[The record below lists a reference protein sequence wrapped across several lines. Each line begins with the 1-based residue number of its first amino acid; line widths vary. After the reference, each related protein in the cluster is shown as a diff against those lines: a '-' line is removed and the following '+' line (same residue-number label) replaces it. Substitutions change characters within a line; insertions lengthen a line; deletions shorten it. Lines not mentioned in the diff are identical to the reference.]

1 MQMSFSKWVS
11 LVVSLKLSHDFP
23 ELPYVFRSSAFGFYM
38 SVCSHSHLVL
48 HLHLIG
54 VCNVNTRSW
63 IWRLIEHLLVEA
75 GVIYGLTSCIM
86 DNPFYV

>member
-1 MQMSFSKWVS
+1 MSIVS
-11 LVVSLKLSHDFP
+11 PSDLL
-23 ELPYVFRSSAFGFYM
+23 
-38 SVCSHSHLVL
+38 L

-63 IWRLIEHLLVEA
+63 IWKLIEHLLVEA
-75 GVIYGLTSCIM
+75 GVIYGLTSRIM

>member
-1 MQMSFSKWVS
+1 MFC
-11 LVVSLKLSHDFP
+11 
-23 ELPYVFRSSAFGFYM
+23 SSAFGFDM
-38 SVCSHSHLVL
+38 SIVSPSDLVL

-54 VCNVNTRSW
+54 VYNVNTRSW
-63 IWRLIEHLLVEA
+63 ILRLIEYLLVEA